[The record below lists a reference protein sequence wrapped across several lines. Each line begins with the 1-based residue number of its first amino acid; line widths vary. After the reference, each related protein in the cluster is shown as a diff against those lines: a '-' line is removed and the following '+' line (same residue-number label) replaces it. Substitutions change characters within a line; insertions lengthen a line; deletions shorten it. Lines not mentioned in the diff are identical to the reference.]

1 MDRIVGVLRM
11 VLPVLLMLCIG
22 MLCRKKIV
30 VQKQGIA
37 GLKALVVNVC
47 LPAVLLRAFST
58 ATYSLGIIAIA
69 LSMFAICLLAL
80 GAGFVLSKA
89 ARAPRI
95 TPFLLTG
102 FEAGMLGYALY
113 TLMFGAKAV
122 TDFATVDLGQVLFV
136 FTVYLSLLR
145 RGEPR
150 GKGSLAASLKAM
162 VTSPIIIA
170 IAAGV
175 AIGASGLGRMI
186 EATAAGSVIAG
197 TLDFI
202 AAPTAA
208 VILFVVGY
216 DLTLKKQSLKAA
228 LSAVAARALLM
239 ALLCVAVL
247 LSLGALLPISD
258 TLRWAF
264 ILMFILPPPFVLP
277 IFTTSGDETA
287 YASAALSM
295 HTVLTLVAFG
305 VIAFFVA

>member
-1 MDRIVGVLRM
+1 MDKIVGVLQM
-11 VLPVLLMLCIG
+11 VLPVLLMLGIG
-22 MLCRKKIV
+22 MLCRKKSI

-37 GLKALVVNVC
+37 GLKALAVNVC

-58 ATYSLGIIAIA
+58 ATYSLGIIAITLA
-69 LSMFAICLLAL
+69 MFMVCLIAL
-80 GAGFVLSKA
+80 GAGFLLTKLK
-89 ARAPRI
+89 RAPRI

-113 TLMFGAKAV
+113 TLMFGAQAV

-145 RGEPR
+145 RRDTRE
-150 GKGSLAASLKAM
+150 KGSLAASLRAM
-162 VTSPIIIA
+162 ATSPIIIA
-170 IAAGV
+170 ITAGV
-175 AIGASGLGRMI
+175 AIGASGLGAVI
-186 EATAAGSVIAG
+186 NDTAAGSIIAG

-216 DLTLKKQSLKAA
+216 DLSFKKQNLKAA
-228 LSAVAARALLM
+228 LSAVAARAILM
-239 ALLCVAVL
+239 ALLCAAVL
-247 LSLGALLPISD
+247 FGIGALLPISD

-277 IFTTSGDETA
+277 IFTTSDDETA

-295 HTVLTLVAFG
+295 HTVLTLIAFG